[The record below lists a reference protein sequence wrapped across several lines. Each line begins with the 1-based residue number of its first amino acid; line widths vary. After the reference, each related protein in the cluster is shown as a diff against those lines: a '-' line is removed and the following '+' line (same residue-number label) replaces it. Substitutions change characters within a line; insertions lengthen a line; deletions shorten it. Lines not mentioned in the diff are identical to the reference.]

1 MRKRPHD
8 NTYYIPVTD
17 GMIGSDVEI
26 WLLGLKG
33 GDDAPRQ
40 KELSPEV
47 WITAYPIPFEEKELT
62 LE

>member
-1 MRKRPHD
+1 M
-8 NTYYIPVTD
+8 TD
-17 GMIGSDVEI
+17 GMIGRDVEI

-40 KELSPEV
+40 KEPSPEV